1 MNTPQQ
7 QIQTLLSEM
16 EHEMKRL
23 DLRSKKR
30 PTDQA
35 LASEQPFC
43 YDTLVFGD
51 WLQWVFVPR
60 IQLVL
65 ARDLS
70 LSAKSDIAP
79 LAEVWL
85 KERGLEEES
94 LRLVDIIRTL
104 DRQLSIYVGFSV
116 DGAVQ

>member
-23 DLRSKKR
+23 DLWGTKR
-30 PTDQA
+30 PTDHA

-43 YDTLVFGD
+43 YDTLAFGD

-65 ARDLS
+65 TRDLS
-70 LSAKSDIAP
+70 LPAKSDIAP

-85 KERGLEEES
+85 KERGLEQEAQQ
-94 LRLVDIIRTL
+94 LVDIIHAL
-104 DRQLSIYVGFSV
+104 DRQLSIGFTG